1 METKFHYSISQRI
14 MWTFIVRVLAR
25 AIIFLRTRRRV
36 TGIENVPKQG
46 ALLIVSNHLT
56 YVDQFF
62 ISVSLN
68 RKVIFMAKEELFRS
82 RVLRPLAWAFGA
94 FPVRRGGI
102 MDRTAVQKANQ
113 ILDSGQALVMF
124 PEGMRSRTAQL
135 QPAYP
140 GSALIASHNSVP
152 ILPIG
157 ITGLEN
163 ATNKSMVW
171 GLLHRPKVTV
181 NIGRPFYL
189 PPVIDKLT
197 KTELARLADYIME
210 QIAEL
215 LPPEYQGHYAKR
227 RD

>member
-25 AIIFLRTRRRV
+25 VIIFLRTRRRV

-68 RKVIFMAKEELFRS
+68 RKVVFMAKEELFRS
-82 RVLRPLAWAFGA
+82 RVIRPLAHAFGA
-94 FPVRRGGI
+94 FPVRRGG
-102 MDRTAVQKANQ
+102 MDRKAVQQANQ
-113 ILDSGQALVMF
+113 ILDSGQALAMF
-124 PEGMRSRTAQL
+124 PVGMRSRTAQL

-140 GSALIASHNSVP
+140 GSALIALHNSVP

-157 ITGLEN
+157 ITGLEH
-163 ATNKSMVW
+163 ATKGMVW
-171 GLLHRPKVTV
+171 GLRHRPEVTV

-189 PPVIDKLT
+189 PPVSDKLT
-197 KTELARLADYIME
+197 KAELAKLADYIME
-210 QIAEL
+210 HIAEL
-215 LPPEYQGHYAKR
+215 LPPKYRGHYAKCT
-227 RD
+227 D

>member
-1 METKFHYSISQRI
+1 MEPQFHRSLSQRI

-25 AIIFLRTRRRV
+25 IIIFLRTRRRV
-36 TGIENVPKQG
+36 YGIENVPKQG
-46 ALLIVSNHLT
+46 PLLIVSNHLT

-62 ISVSLN
+62 ISTSLN
-68 RKVIFMAKEELFRS
+68 RKVVFMAKEELFRS
-82 RVLRPLAWAFGA
+82 KIIRPLAWAFGA
-94 FPVRRGGI
+94 FPVRRGG
-102 MDRTAVQKANQ
+102 MDRKALELANQ
-113 ILDSGQALVMF
+113 ILDSGQALAMF

-140 GSALIASHNSVP
+140 GSALLALHNRVP

-157 ITGLEN
+157 ITGLEH

-189 PPVIDKLT
+189 PPVGDKLT
-197 KTELARLADYIME
+197 KAELAKLADYIME
-210 QIAEL
+210 HIAEL
-215 LPPEYQGHYAKR
+215 LPPKYRGHYAKCK
-227 RD
+227 D

>member
-1 METKFHYSISQRI
+1 MELKFHRSISQRI

-25 AIIFLRTRRRV
+25 FIMFFRTRRRV
-36 TGIENVPKQG
+36 MGIENVPKEG

-68 RKVIFMAKEELFRS
+68 RKLVFMAKEELFRS
-82 RVLRPLAWAFGA
+82 RIIRFLANAFGA

-124 PEGMRSRTAQL
+124 PEGMRSRSAQL

-152 ILPIG
+152 ILPVG
-157 ITGLEN
+157 ITGLEH
-163 ATNKSMVW
+163 ATKGIGR
-171 GLLHRPKVTV
+171 GLLHRPEVTV

-189 PPVIDKLT
+189 PPVSDKLT
-197 KTELARLADYIME
+197 KAELAKLADYIME
-210 QIAEL
+210 RIAEL
-215 LPPEYQGHYAKR
+215 LPPEYKGHYAKR

>member
-1 METKFHYSISQRI
+1 METKFHHSISQRI

-25 AIIFLRTRRRV
+25 VIIFLETRRRV
-36 TGIENVPKQG
+36 KGIENVPKQG

-56 YVDQFF
+56 YADQFL
-62 ISVSLN
+62 ISASLN
-68 RKVIFMAKEELFRS
+68 RKVVFMAKEELFLS
-82 RVLRPLAWAFGA
+82 RVIRPLAWAFGA

-102 MDRTAVQKANQ
+102 MDRQALELANQ
-113 ILDSGQALVMF
+113 ILDSGQALAMF

-140 GSALIASHNSVP
+140 GSALIALHNSVP

-157 ITGLEN
+157 ITGLEH
-163 ATNKSMVW
+163 ATKGMLW

-189 PPVIDKLT
+189 PPVSDKMT
-197 KTELARLADYIME
+197 KAELAKLADYIME
-210 QIAEL
+210 HIAEL
-215 LPPEYQGHYAKR
+215 LPPKYRGHYAKCT
-227 RD
+227 D